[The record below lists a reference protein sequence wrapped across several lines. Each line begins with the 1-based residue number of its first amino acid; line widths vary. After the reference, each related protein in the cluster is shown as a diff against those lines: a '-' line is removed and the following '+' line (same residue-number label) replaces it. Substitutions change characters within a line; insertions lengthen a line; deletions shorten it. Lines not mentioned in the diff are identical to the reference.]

1 MNWLEYYRQ
10 KYYPLLTITNI
21 PPGYGYQFAEGGPSL
36 GPGIYNRCLGFDI
49 MWRLLLNQRTG
60 SFSIIETGTLREGNS
75 WTDGQSAFLFT
86 EFVKHHGGQVRS
98 VDIDPAACD
107 VARNFI
113 NSNQFSVTCSD
124 SVTWLA
130 QQKDLAEV
138 DLFYL
143 DSYDAVWNDDTPSAE
158 HHLKEFLA
166 IEPFLT
172 PGTVVAVDDN
182 SRWVNT
188 NQRTGKGR
196 RVVEYLEQKSIYP
209 IYDEYQ
215 IIFQF

>member
-36 GPGIYNRCLGFDI
+36 GPGIYNRFLGFDI
-49 MWRLLLNQRTG
+49 MWRLLLNQQPG
-60 SFSIIETGTLREGNS
+60 NFSIIETGTLREGNS

-138 DLFYL
+138 DMFYL
-143 DSYDAVWNDDTPSAE
+143 DSYDAVWNNDTPSAE

-172 PGTVVAVDDN
+172 PGTIVAVDDN

-196 RVVEYLEQKSIYP
+196 RVVEYLEQKGIYP